1 MADQTAPRHDERQ
14 TGDILAVPLAAVKV
28 YAGSIVTYNAA
39 GYADVGDAS
48 EALAGVAIETV
59 DNAAG
64 EAGDKS
70 VRVYRNGIFKFNA
83 SGLTVADNGKAVQIG
98 SDDNTVTIGTAGA
111 GKVQIGRIARVI
123 SATECLVQLDVLG
136 NTLLA

>member
-1 MADQTAPRHDERQ
+1 MADLTAPRHDERQ
-14 TGDILAVPLAAVKV
+14 TGEILALPLAAVKV
-28 YAGSIVTYNAA
+28 FAGSILTYNAA

-59 DNAAG
+59 DNSAGAAG
-64 EAGDKS
+64 DVD
-70 VRVYRNGIFKFNA
+70 VRVHRSGVFKFNA
-83 SGLTVADNGKAVQIG
+83 AGLTVADNGKAVQIG
-98 SDDNTVTIGTAGA
+98 GDDNTVAIGTAGA

-123 SATECLVQLDVLG
+123 SATECLVQLDVTG